1 MTPDST
7 IAAPAAVGREPRR
20 GPWPARLLR
29 ALPAVVLL
37 VVAASALLA
46 DVIAP
51 YDPARQDLVNMLSAP
66 SAAHPFGT
74 DALGRDVLS
83 RMIHGS
89 RVSLIVGVSSVA
101 VAMVIGVVVG
111 IASAM
116 VGGRTGEA
124 LMRLADVSLTLPG
137 ILIALAVAATV
148 GPSLTNVIL
157 IIALLYWAQFAR
169 MVRGEALS
177 IRERDYVQAAI
188 SVGCGPLRI
197 LRLHILPNL
206 VNTVIVLATLEI
218 AAAILL
224 ESTLSFLG
232 VGVPPPTPTWGSM
245 VSEGR
250 AYVEL
255 AWWVIAFPGFAIM
268 LTVLAVNLLGDELRD
283 RLDPKF
289 SRGR

>member
-1 MTPDST
+1 MSADAIDT
-7 IAAPAAVGREPRR
+7 GRATGRFR
-20 GPWPARLLR
+20 FLLSSVFR
-29 ALPAVVLL
+29 YLPALFLLL
-37 VVAASALLA
+37 VVLTAVFAN
-46 DVIAP
+46 VIAP
-51 YDPARQDLVNMLSAP
+51 YDPNKQDLANLLTGP
-66 SAAHPFGT
+66 TLAHPLGT
-74 DALGRDVLS
+74 DSLGRDVLS
-83 RMIHGS
+83 RMIFGS
-89 RVSLIVGVSSVA
+89 RISLLVGVSSVA
-101 VAMVIGVVVG
+101 VAMVIGVLLG

-116 VGGRTGEA
+116 IGGRTGEA
-124 LMRLADVSLTLPG
+124 IMRVADLSLTLPG

-169 MVRGEALS
+169 MVRAEALS

-188 SVGCGPLRI
+188 AIGCGPFRI

-206 VNTVIVLATLEI
+206 VNTIIVLATLEI
-218 AAAILL
+218 AAAVLL

-255 AWWVIAFPGFAIM
+255 GWWVITFPGLAIM
-268 LTVLAVNLLGDELRD
+268 LTVLAVNLLGDVLRD

-289 SRGR
+289 SNRR